1 MLNESDGASAKA
13 SDAKA
18 EEEGL
23 ANGGGDEDDEDDEDD
38 DEGEG
43 DEDEHSNKPAAPPAV
58 PPGLAMRNRFR
69 NTPSTFSGQVSSW
82 LGGLRNGLLMYAQD
96 EDSGEVPDVVPI
108 GY

>member
-18 EEEGL
+18 EEERL

-38 DEGEG
+38 DEG